1 MIKSQGIGSFRIQ
14 GGRPIQGKVVLQ
26 GSKNEALAL
35 LAASLLTD
43 EEVILANIPPIEDV
57 FLMEQILSS
66 LGVSV
71 RKENQGLGMKFY
83 LQTKKDPSSFPPPEL
98 CRLLRGSVT
107 IAGPLLA
114 RNGEVI
120 LPHSGGDRI
129 GRRRIDTHILALQAL
144 GATTELIQE
153 GIHLRCPRLRGANIL
168 LDEASVTATESV
180 VCASVLAEG
189 ETEIQNAA
197 CEPHVQ
203 GLCHMLNGMGAKIQ
217 GIGSNILKIEGVKKL
232 KGTHFQTASD
242 ILEAGSFIALAA
254 LTGGELF
261 IENPDLPNLRMIR
274 IVFSKLGIETKIEGG
289 GLLVS
294 QGQKLEVMSD
304 LGGAIPRIDSA
315 PWPGFPADMTST
327 ALVVATQCKGTV
339 LIHEKLFESRLFFT
353 DRLIAMGARIVLC
366 DPHRAL
372 VIGPAPLRGTVLS
385 SPDIRAGMALLT
397 ATLCAK
403 GESTIQNILQ
413 IDRGF
418 ASIDTRLQ
426 ALGADIERL

>member
-1 MIKSQGIGSFRIQ
+1 MKSQGTGSFRIQ
-14 GGRPIQGKVVLQ
+14 GGRPIHGKVTLQ
-26 GSKNEALAL
+26 GSKNEALSL
-35 LAASLLTD
+35 LVASLLTE
-43 EEVILANIPPIEDV
+43 EEVILGNIPPIEDV

-71 RKENQGLGMKFY
+71 RKESQGLGMKY
-83 LQTKKDPSSFPPPEL
+83 HLQTKNDPSSFPPPEL
-98 CRLLRGSVT
+98 CGLLRGSVT

-114 RNGEVI
+114 RNGEVL
-120 LPHSGGDRI
+120 LPRPGGDSI

-144 GATTELIQE
+144 GASTELTKE
-153 GIHLRCPRLRGANIL
+153 GVHLRCAHLRGADIL

-189 ETEIQNAA
+189 ESKIQNAA

-203 GLCHMLNGMGAKIQ
+203 GLCHMLNAMGAKIQ
-217 GIGSNILKIEGVKKL
+217 GIGSNILEIEGVKKL
-232 KGTHFQTASD
+232 KGTYFQATSD
-242 ILEAGSFIALAA
+242 TLEAGSFIALAA
-254 LTGGELF
+254 ITGGELF

-274 IVFSKLGIETKIEGG
+274 MVFSKLGISTKVEKG

-294 QGQKLEVMSD
+294 QGQKLEVMRD
-304 LGGAIPRIDSA
+304 FGGAIPRIDSA
-315 PWPGFPADMTST
+315 PWPGFPADMTSI
-327 ALVVATQCKGTV
+327 ALVIATQCNGTV

-372 VIGPAPLRGTVLS
+372 VIGPAPLQGAVLS
-385 SPDIRAGMALLT
+385 SPDIRAGMALLA

-403 GESTIQNILQ
+403 GESKIQNILQ